1 MIRMDLAKV
10 CITGFMLF
18 WAATATFAQVN
29 APSGAVPKPVPAYA
43 VQAEGAAYAD
53 IADLVTIAPVII
65 DAQIAKTTKV
75 PPEQSVGVPAN
86 LQRMLI
92 EAKVIALIR
101 GQGGVLPVVKFLL
114 DVPKDAKGKTP
125 KLKKARFFM
134 MASQVAGRPGEIR
147 LVRPGA
153 LVSYSSANDALVRAI
168 TKEAVLIDAP
178 QKITGIASAF
188 YSPGTVI
195 GDGET
200 QIFLTTEKNQ
210 PFALSISSRAGQPK
224 KWSVSTS
231 EVIEESAMA
240 PTRYTLMW
248 YRLACGLP
256 RSLPAEQVESAES
269 DNAARAQAD
278 YQYVLEALGPCG
290 RKR

>member
-10 CITGFMLF
+10 CVSSFVLF
-18 WAATATFAQVN
+18 WAVTGAFAQVSS
-29 APSGAVPKPVPAYA
+29 PSNTAEKPAISVA

-65 DAQIAKTTKV
+65 DAQIAKTTKI

-101 GQGGVLPVVKFLL
+101 GQDGVLPVVKFLL
-114 DVPKDAKGKTP
+114 DVPKDAKGKIP

-134 MASQVAGRPGEIR
+134 MASQVAGRPGELR
-147 LVRPGA
+147 LVRPAA
-153 LVSYSSANDALVRAI
+153 LVSYSPANDAMVRAI
-168 TKEAVLIDAP
+168 TQEAVLIDAP

-278 YQYVLEALGPCG
+278 YQHVLEALGPCG
-290 RKR
+290 RRR

>member
-1 MIRMDLAKV
+1 MDLAKV
-10 CITGFMLF
+10 CISSFVLF
-18 WAATATFAQVN
+18 WAVTGAFAQVS
-29 APSGAVPKPVPAYA
+29 APPKTGATPAIAYA

-101 GQGGVLPVVKFLL
+101 GEGGVMPVVKFLL
-114 DVPKDAKGKTP
+114 DVPKDAKGKIP

-134 MASQVAGRPGEIR
+134 MASQVVGRPGEIR
-147 LVRPGA
+147 LVRPAA
-153 LVSYSSANDALVRAI
+153 LVSYSPANDAMVRAI

-256 RSLPAEQVESAES
+256 PSLPAEKVESAES

-278 YQYVLEALGPCG
+278 YQHVLAALGPCG

>member
-1 MIRMDLAKV
+1 
-10 CITGFMLF
+10 
-18 WAATATFAQVN
+18 
-29 APSGAVPKPVPAYA
+29 
-43 VQAEGAAYAD
+43 
-53 IADLVTIAPVII
+53 
-65 DAQIAKTTKV
+65 
-75 PPEQSVGVPAN
+75 
-86 LQRMLI
+86 
-92 EAKVIALIR
+92 
-101 GQGGVLPVVKFLL
+101 
-114 DVPKDAKGKTP
+114 
-125 KLKKARFFM
+125 M
-134 MASQVAGRPGEIR
+134 MASQVAGRPGELR
-147 LVRPGA
+147 LVRPAA
-153 LVSYSSANDALVRAI
+153 LVSYSPANDAMVRAI
-168 TKEAVLIDAP
+168 TQEAVLIDAP

-195 GDGET
+195 GEGET

-278 YQYVLEALGPCG
+278 YQHVLEALGPCG
-290 RKR
+290 RRR

>member
-10 CITGFMLF
+10 CSSSFVLF
-18 WAATATFAQVN
+18 WAVTAAVAQVS
-29 APSGAVPKPVPAYA
+29 APSKIGVMPAPAYA

-65 DAQIAKTTKV
+65 DAQISKATKI

-101 GQGGVLPVVKFLL
+101 GQDGVLPVVKFLL
-114 DVPKDAKGKTP
+114 DVPKDAKGKIP

-134 MASQVAGRPGEIR
+134 MASQVAGRPGELR
-147 LVRPGA
+147 LVRPAA
-153 LVSYSSANDALVRAI
+153 LVSYSPANDAMVRAI
-168 TKEAVLIDAP
+168 TQEAVLIDAP

-195 GDGET
+195 GEGET

-256 RSLPAEQVESAES
+256 RSLPAEKVESAES

-278 YQYVLEALGPCG
+278 YQHVLAALGPCG
-290 RKR
+290 RRR

>member
-10 CITGFMLF
+10 CVSSFVLF
-18 WAATATFAQVN
+18 WAATGAFAQVS
-29 APSGAVPKPVPAYA
+29 APSNTGTKPAIAFA

-65 DAQIAKTTKV
+65 DAQIAKTTKI

-101 GQGGVLPVVKFLL
+101 GQDGVLPVVKFLL
-114 DVPKDAKGKTP
+114 DVPKDAKGKIP

-134 MASQVAGRPGEIR
+134 MASQVAGRPGELR
-147 LVRPGA
+147 LVRPSA
-153 LVSYSSANDALVRAI
+153 LVSYSPANDAMVRAI
-168 TKEAVLIDAP
+168 TQEAVLIDAP

-195 GDGET
+195 GEGET

-278 YQYVLEALGPCG
+278 YQHVLEALGPCG